1 MTGQGTS
8 LPATPSQRGHMRQKW
23 QKDRGNQRGTRAR
36 RTTRGPERADR
47 GGSRG
52 ARAEGARG
60 EPGPRGLAG
69 SQGQRGS
76 RGARANGARG
86 EPGPTEPPRGRP
98 HPAEEPASTRAC
110 VNQNRQNSPTETAAC
125 GEPQRGRQPGAG
137 TGASNHGQATRA
149 TTHGHRQRASNHSR
163 APTTRRKPECR
174 QLTRSARGCLRA
186 SPTSS
191 TPGTDAFR
199 EEPTRGWQRAGP
211 TGRRS
216 AWGTNARARCA
227 RICPTTPQGRSPPT
241 THPPPTSARP
251 ARASARQSPLRARTT
266 RPGKRLRTRDP
277 GPLAT
282 EKVDELATRGPRIL

>member
-69 SQGQRGS
+69 SQGQQNR
-76 RGARANGARG
+76 
-86 EPGPTEPPRGRP
+86 
-98 HPAEEPASTRAC
+98 PAEDRTRQKNPRQPEPASTRT
-110 VNQNRQNSPTETAAC
+110 VRTAPRKPRPAANHNAE
-125 GEPQRGRQPGAG
+125 GNLGQELARATMGRQRGLPLTG
-137 TGASNHGQATRA
+137 TDNARA

-227 RICPTTPQGRSPPT
+227 WICPTTPQGRSPPT